1 MSFEGVLI
9 NKSQN
14 GLTKGE
20 SADRVC
26 VLVIGATE
34 VAGKL
39 SHYKP
44 VELLQIEDLED
55 LGVTEATDEAQGE
68 LLYYHASEAFRL
80 APESVF
86 HLITVPK
93 TEKVSTLAVSD
104 ELKQAIRSI
113 AGANTIGVAG
123 VAADETLQAAVAA
136 AQLLVDG
143 FTDEHI
149 YLDAILLEG
158 VGGYLKES
166 VAAFDDLRAME
177 SPNVTV
183 VIAQDPDVAAR
194 KEAFAG
200 YAAVGSAMGM
210 LAVRAVHENM
220 GSVDVESKPRK
231 RKGEQDYSLTDSKT
245 GKWLNAALSN
255 GTMFNALTGADQKKL
270 NGLGYVYAGM
280 FAGYGGFFFSNSHTA
295 TNAGSDYAFIERNA
309 VWNKAARIIRE
320 TLIPRVRSKVQAD
333 PSTGYIKST
342 TIQDWDGRIRKAL
355 EPMVAVGNMADF
367 DIYINPK
374 QLAVSNAPF
383 NVQVRMVADGVVHE
397 FEIDLGF
404 TNKI

>member
-1 MSFEGVLI
+1 MSFEGVHI

-14 GLTKGE
+14 GLIKGE

-26 VLVIGATE
+26 VLIIGATE

-55 LGVTEATDEAQGE
+55 LGVTDATDAAQGE
-68 LLYYHASEAFRL
+68 LLYHHVSEAFRL

-86 HLITVPK
+86 HLIAVPK
-93 TEKVSTLAVSD
+93 AEKVSMLAASD
-104 ELKQAIRSI
+104 ELKESIRSI
-113 AGANTIGVAG
+113 AGANTIGIAG
-123 VAADETLQAAVAA
+123 VAADETLQAAVAG

-166 VAAFDDLRAME
+166 IAGYDDLRAME

-194 KEAFAG
+194 KSAFAG

-210 LAVRAVHENM
+210 AHC
-220 GSVDVESKPRK
+220 
-231 RKGEQDYSLTDSKT
+231 
-245 GKWLNAALSN
+245 
-255 GTMFNALTGADQKKL
+255 
-270 NGLGYVYAGM
+270 
-280 FAGYGGFFFSNSHTA
+280 H
-295 TNAGSDYAFIERNA
+295 
-309 VWNKAARIIRE
+309 
-320 TLIPRVRSKVQAD
+320 
-333 PSTGYIKST
+333 
-342 TIQDWDGRIRKAL
+342 
-355 EPMVAVGNMADF
+355 
-367 DIYINPK
+367 NP
-374 QLAVSNAPF
+374 V
-383 NVQVRMVADGVVHE
+383 
-397 FEIDLGF
+397 
-404 TNKI
+404 